1 MFGFLLVAV
10 SVVAAD
16 SPAKPAKRAE
26 ADKVTGVRQG
36 MEYTQVRRML
46 LDAGWV
52 ALHAD
57 DLRPWPAYS
66 DYPEVACG
74 SGWQATCSAFY
85 FRGDYYFGVGL
96 NPLESRRHLP
106 VEWTW
111 RSRDSA
117 GLARDRKIVKALIS
131 SKRQGDVQI
140 EERSPLI
147 KAACGTNKVWLSWNN
162 AVQNA
167 TLVTC
172 DSGGTAH
179 DNWGWLIETGLEDDE
194 TRVRRFSLGK
204 VSSVVGLKRIGAQV
218 PDSFTSHPWCSG
230 VKPKTPLNAV
240 FATLV
245 KTPSHSGDAPY
256 CFMPHFFTGKT
267 GTPLQRI
274 PATDEV
280 SPDVPWAEA
289 GPIAR
294 EVELLRDWR
303 LEFVPE

>member
-1 MFGFLLVAV
+1 MFGFFLVAA
-10 SVVAAD
+10 SVMGAE
-16 SPAKPAKRAE
+16 SPVPPAKRAV
-26 ADKVTGVRQG
+26 ADKVTGVREG

-52 ALHAD
+52 PLHAD

-96 NPLESRRHLP
+96 NPMESRRHLP

-111 RSRDSA
+111 RSRDPA
-117 GLARDRKIVKALIS
+117 GLASDRQVVKAVIS
-131 SKRQGDVQI
+131 SKRQGNLQI
-140 EERSPLI
+140 EKRSPLI

-162 AVQNA
+162 AAPNA

-172 DSGGTAH
+172 DYGGTAH
-179 DNWGWLIETGLEDDE
+179 DNWGWLIETELEDDE

-204 VSSVVGLKRIGAQV
+204 VSSVAEFKQIGAQV
-218 PDSFTSHPWCSG
+218 PDTFTSHPWCSG
-230 VKPKTPLNAV
+230 DKPKIPLNAV

-245 KTPSHSGDAPY
+245 KTPSQSGDAPY
-256 CFMPHFFTGKT
+256 CFMPHFFAGNK
-267 GTPLQRI
+267 GAPLRKI
-274 PATDEV
+274 PAADEV
-280 SPDVPWAEA
+280 SPDVPWTEA
-289 GPIAR
+289 DPIAR
-294 EVELLRDWR
+294 EVEFLRDWR
-303 LEFVPE
+303 REFAPE